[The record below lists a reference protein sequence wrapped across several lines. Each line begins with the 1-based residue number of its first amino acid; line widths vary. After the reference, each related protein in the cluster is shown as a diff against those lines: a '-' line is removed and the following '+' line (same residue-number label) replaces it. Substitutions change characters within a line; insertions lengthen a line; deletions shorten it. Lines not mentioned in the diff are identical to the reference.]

1 MADVDKDWVV
11 AQLEGAKVKK
21 MVGDAV
27 MKLITAWEETNITEK
42 LSGEA
47 LDIFNKLSRSQ
58 PLIETNKEE
67 VWVPVTP
74 GQIKVADV
82 VRVKLDAYTGELGR
96 IHNGRRGRVVGVR
109 YGDVIIK
116 STDDKKPVLDG
127 AHYSPYH
134 LEKLITK

>member
-1 MADVDKDWVV
+1 MADVDMEWVKS
-11 AQLEGAKVKK
+11 QLEAAKVKK

-27 MKLITAWEETNITEK
+27 IKLIATWKETNITDK

-47 LDIFNKLSRSQ
+47 LDVFNKLSRNQ
-58 PLIETNKEE
+58 PLIQTDKKE

-82 VRVKLDAYTGELGR
+82 VRVKSDAYTGELGR
-96 IHNGRRGRVVGVR
+96 MHNGRRGRVVGVR

-127 AHYSPYH
+127 AHYSPYS
-134 LEKLITK
+134 LEKLIG